1 VIRPLRDYTFFDRF
15 LGTLGGDVYPEVPS
29 EPHLSITRMTID
41 SLLREALIGAG
52 ARVLDV
58 GCGQGLALESF
69 RDAGLDAVGITL
81 GTDFAICRSKNF
93 EVHEMDQNFMAFS
106 DGSFDFLWC
115 RHVLEHSV
123 APLFT
128 LTEYRRV
135 LKAGGRVYVEVPA
148 PDTAAHHEAN
158 PNHYSV
164 LPHSSWMHLFARAGF
179 TVERSNVINF
189 TVPCG
194 PDVYWSFLL
203 CSNA

>member
-1 VIRPLRDYTFFDRF
+1 MRDYASFDRF
-15 LGTLGGDVYPEVPS
+15 LGTLGGDVYPEVPC
-29 EPHLSITRMTID
+29 EPHLSITRMTIEA
-41 SLLREALIGAG
+41 LLRDGAIAAG

-58 GCGQGLALESF
+58 GCGQGLALELF
-69 RDAGLDAVGITL
+69 RKAGLEAVGITL
-81 GTDFAICRSKNF
+81 GSDRAVCQSKGF
-93 EVHEMDQNFMAFS
+93 EVHEMDQNFMAFA

-115 RHVLEHSV
+115 RHVLEHSI

-128 LTEYRRV
+128 LSEYRRV
-135 LKAGGRVYVEVPA
+135 LKAGGLVYVEVPA
-148 PDTAAHHEAN
+148 PDTSAHHETN

-179 TVERSNVINF
+179 AVERNVAINF

-203 CSNA
+203 RPKG